1 MASVR
6 AAGFFLF
13 LFFLAVCLQATD
25 CVTVILGDPFEVPE
39 RCGLGES
46 GSLLRDMGHEG
57 TRQVA
62 TYQRGQWTVSP
73 EYRDRMETNLSK
85 IVFIRMQYNDGGIY
99 EVTCSKTGTKYV
111 QLEVVYAEKLLVTEG
126 DNVTLHC
133 YYKTRG
139 KPGLTV
145 RWVKNGKPVCVKN
158 SNYKGCNGTPDDRLS
173 IPTDWI
179 TSGNLSL
186 TIEGVQ
192 DEDSGDYFCYIQDQ
206 HGEQSGTPEAHRLTV
221 TEKMTHQINSSTAA
235 PGNTTQSCS
244 EHTQP
249 WQISTWIL
257 LVILLLVALVALCLW
272 RCGKISCDSGKNYK
286 LAEKSCHPSNS
297 NEATTSV

>member
-1 MASVR
+1 
-6 AAGFFLF
+6 
-13 LFFLAVCLQATD
+13 
-25 CVTVILGDPFEVPE
+25 FEIPE
-39 RCGLGES
+39 RCEPGES
-46 GSLLRDMGHEG
+46 GSLLWVRLDGP
-57 TRQVA
+57 RQVA

-85 IVFIRMQYNDGGIY
+85 IVFTRMQYNDGGIY
-99 EVTCSKTGTKYV
+99 EVICSKTGTKYV

-126 DNVTLHC
+126 DDVTLHC

-186 TIEGVQ
+186 TIERVQ
-192 DEDSGDYFCYIQDQ
+192 DEDSGDYFWYIQDQ

-235 PGNTTQSCS
+235 PGN
-244 EHTQP
+244 
-249 WQISTWIL
+249 
-257 LVILLLVALVALCLW
+257 V
-272 RCGKISCDSGKNYK
+272 SGFIHQVYS
-286 LAEKSCHPSNS
+286 LGRI
-297 NEATTSV
+297 